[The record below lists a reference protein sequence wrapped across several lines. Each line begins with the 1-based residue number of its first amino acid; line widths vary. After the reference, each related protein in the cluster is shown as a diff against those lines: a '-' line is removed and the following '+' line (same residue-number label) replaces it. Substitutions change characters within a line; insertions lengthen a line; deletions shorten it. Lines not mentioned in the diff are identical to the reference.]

1 MFDATA
7 TPAQD
12 IRNMILEKG
21 QMLETEQM
29 FKEAGEKWPVVIPEE
44 ELSQSFPGTKIFPCS
59 GYVPMV
65 LVRYKIMSSYH
76 KFQEKASAM
85 KPARDERDTGP
96 LLPFEELLNVA
107 SINASS
113 EQKEDCKTNGLE
125 NCSLTDPHALLHEN
139 HELVEMQ
146 EEYEDLL
153 QKFETQKTI
162 SDIQIDY
169 LTKQLGEAGFH
180 MDEKSQ
186 DNSSCHINECTTPGK
201 SNLLMT
207 KSEAI
212 IVIKQLQ
219 EKIRILETE
228 KSSSLQNLDYVVELA
243 TKQNIYAREKYEKLY
258 EDVLKAR
265 EEAKVA
271 HEQLASTELVDN
283 LKSFTNLLA
292 GVQEVMLEVRC
303 STNLSEDV
311 SSVVDE
317 LFQTVKAIWAQLTVS
332 TY

>member
-44 ELSQSFPGTKIFPCS
+44 ELSQSFPGTKLH
-59 GYVPMV
+59 YAVQ
-65 LVRYKIMSSYH
+65 K
-76 KFQEKASAM
+76 KASAM

-125 NCSLTDPHALLHEN
+125 NCSLPDPHALLHVTSRKKPPLRKKISQKEN

-212 IVIKQLQ
+212 LVIKQLQ

-228 KSSSLQNLDYVVELA
+228 KSSSLQNLDSVVELA
-243 TKQNIYAREKYEKLY
+243 TEQNIYAREKYEK
-258 EDVLKAR
+258 
-265 EEAKVA
+265 
-271 HEQLASTELVDN
+271 
-283 LKSFTNLLA
+283 KSPSNTGYGSGNHVFA
-292 GVQEVMLEVRC
+292 
-303 STNLSEDV
+303 
-311 SSVVDE
+311 
-317 LFQTVKAIWAQLTVS
+317 
-332 TY
+332 

>member
-1 MFDATA
+1 MVESGIQDSIVKRHTDDHPPQITVTFVNGVEEMFDASA

-44 ELSQSFPGTKIFPCS
+44 ELSQSFP
-59 GYVPMV
+59 V
-65 LVRYKIMSSYH
+65 
-76 KFQEKASAM
+76 QEKASAM

-125 NCSLTDPHALLHEN
+125 NCSLPDPHALLHVTSRKKPPLRKKISQKEN

-212 IVIKQLQ
+212 LVIKQLQ
-219 EKIRILETE
+219 EKIRILETK
-228 KSSSLQNLDYVVELA
+228 KSSSLQNLDSVVELA
-243 TKQNIYAREKYEKLY
+243 TEQNIYAREKYEKLDPKLPVY
-258 EDVLKAR
+258 NR
-265 EEAKVA
+265 EEDA
-271 HEQLASTELVDN
+271 HDTITNTQALRF
-283 LKSFTNLLA
+283 LKRWVPKHYHDFT
-292 GVQEVMLEVRC
+292 G
-303 STNLSEDV
+303 
-311 SSVVDE
+311 
-317 LFQTVKAIWAQLTVS
+317 
-332 TY
+332 